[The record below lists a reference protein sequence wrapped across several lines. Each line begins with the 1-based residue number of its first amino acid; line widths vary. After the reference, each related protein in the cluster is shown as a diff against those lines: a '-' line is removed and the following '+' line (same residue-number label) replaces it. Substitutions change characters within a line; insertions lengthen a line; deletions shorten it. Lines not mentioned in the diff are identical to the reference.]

1 MLAKRLATILPAMT
15 FQEILETTK
24 IYSIAGQQ
32 NGSPVQAVRPFRA
45 PHHTVSDAGL
55 IGGGTNPRPGEVS
68 MAHNGV
74 LFLDELPEFKKH
86 VLEVLRQP
94 LEDHTV
100 TIVRATMSLTFPA
113 RFVLVV
119 AMNPCPCGYLGD
131 SRNRCNCNPAQI
143 QRYVSRVSG
152 PLLDR
157 IDMHLEV
164 PVVPFREMSSTAAR
178 ETSAA
183 IKERVDRTRAIQK
196 KRYAGSTRIHANSQM
211 GPKEIERYCSL
222 DPAGLALLEKGVQ
235 RLGLSARAYHR
246 ILKIART
253 LADMEDAE
261 KISTGNI
268 AEAIQFRRFDAKNP

>member
-1 MLAKRLATILPAMT
+1 
-15 FQEILETTK
+15 
-24 IYSIAGQQ
+24 
-32 NGSPVQAVRPFRA
+32 
-45 PHHTVSDAGL
+45 
-55 IGGGTNPRPGEVS
+55 

-94 LEDHTV
+94 LEDGMV
-100 TIVRATMSLTFPA
+100 TIARANMTLTFPS

-119 AMNPCPCGYLGD
+119 AMNPCPCGFLGD
-131 SRNRCNCNPAQI
+131 PRNSCNCNPAQI
-143 QRYVSRVSG
+143 QRYESRISG

-164 PVVPFREMSSTAAR
+164 AGVPFQEMSSSEGR
-178 ETSAA
+178 ECSAL
-183 IKERVDRTRAIQK
+183 IKERVDMVRDIQK
-196 KRYAGSTRIHANSQM
+196 QRFADSPRIYANSQM

-222 DPAGLALLEKGVQ
+222 DTPCLGLLQKGVE

-253 LADMEDAE
+253 LADMNSADR
-261 KISTGNI
+261 ISPAHI
-268 AEAIQFRRFDAKNP
+268 AEAIQFRRFDTKSCNHNQ

>member
-1 MLAKRLATILPAMT
+1 M
-15 FQEILETTK
+15 
-24 IYSIAGQQ
+24 
-32 NGSPVQAVRPFRA
+32 
-45 PHHTVSDAGL
+45 
-55 IGGGTNPRPGEVS
+55 
-68 MAHNGV
+68 
-74 LFLDELPEFKKH
+74 
-86 VLEVLRQP
+86 RQP
-94 LEDHTV
+94 LEDETV

-119 AMNPCPCGYLGD
+119 AMNPCPCGFLGD
-131 SRNRCNCNPAQI
+131 SRNRCNCNSAQI
-143 QRYVSRVSG
+143 QRYVSRISG

-164 PVVPFREMSSTAAR
+164 PVVPVREMSSTADR

-183 IKERVDRTRAIQK
+183 IKERVDRTRDIQK
-196 KRYAGSTRIHANSQM
+196 KRYAGSARIHANSQM
-211 GPKEIERYCSL
+211 GPKEIERFCTL

-261 KISTGNI
+261 RISTGNI
-268 AEAIQFRRFDAKNP
+268 AEAIQFRRFDRKTP